1 MTGLSVLIGQML
13 TENRIPTTFTG
24 ILGFSTAFSLAASA
38 MVVNDYFD
46 REVDAIN
53 EPERAIPSGLLSPNE
68 ALIYATLLGGIGL
81 VTAAYSN
88 RICLI
93 IATGGL
99 LVSILYN
106 AKVKE
111 TGLPGNI
118 VVSAWF
124 AMAFVYGGY
133 LAGEEPSS
141 LLWTFGLLAFL
152 ANTGREVTKGIID
165 IEGDKIRNVK
175 TIAAVYGPKNAAFLA
190 SLFYLSAAVLSVLP
204 PLWGR
209 VSIFYIPI
217 VAITDIGLTISSLS
231 LIRESSR
238 ENARRVKQ
246 RVLVYMLVGMLA
258 FLAGNLPGVQ

>member
-13 TENRIPTTFTG
+13 TENQIPTTLTG
-24 ILGFSTAFSLAASA
+24 VLGFSTAFSLAASA

-53 EPERAIPSGLLSPNE
+53 EPKRAIPSGLLSPEE
-68 ALIYATLLGGIGL
+68 ALIYAALLGGVGL

-88 RICLI
+88 QICLI

-175 TIAAVYGPKNAAFLA
+175 TIAAVHGPRNAALLA
-190 SLFYLSAAVLSVLP
+190 SLFYLSSAVLSVLP
-204 PLWGR
+204 LIRGK

-217 VAITDIGLTISSLS
+217 VAITDIGLIISSLS

-258 FLAGNLPGVQ
+258 FLAGNLPGV